1 MAKEETQVN
10 IVAQGTRFEGKIT
23 SSGSLRI
30 DGQVTGDIS
39 LTGDLV
45 IGANGEIS
53 GNVDAQ
59 TVTVGGKVTGNINAK
74 SKLVFENK
82 ARIKGDIRASKLV
95 IDEGAMFDGKCDM
108 SGDRRPDQKSELFR

>member
-1 MAKEETQVN
+1 MAKEDSQIN
-10 IVAQGTRFEGKIT
+10 IVAQGTRFEGKI
-23 SSGSLRI
+23 SSTGSLRV
-30 DGQVTGDIS
+30 DGQVTGDVS

-45 IGANGEIS
+45 IGSNGEIS

-74 SKLVFENK
+74 NKLVFESK
-82 ARIKGDIRASKLV
+82 AKIKGDIRASKLV

-108 SGDRRPDQKSELFR
+108 TGERKPDQRSELFR

>member
-1 MAKEETQVN
+1 MAKEETQIN

-74 SKLVFENK
+74 NKLVFESK

-95 IDEGAMFDGKCDM
+95 IDEGAMFDGKCEM

>member
-10 IVAQGTRFEGKIT
+10 IISHGSRFEGKIT
-23 SSGSLRI
+23 SSGSLRV
-30 DGQVTGDIS
+30 DGQVTGDVT

-45 IGANGEIS
+45 IGANGEIN

-59 TVTVGGKVTGNINAK
+59 TATVGGKITGNINVK
-74 SKLVFENK
+74 NKLIMENK

-95 IDEGAMFDGKCDM
+95 IDEGAIFDGKCEM

>member
-1 MAKEETQVN
+1 MAKEETQIN
-10 IVAQGTRFEGKIT
+10 IVAHGTRFEGKIT

-30 DGQVTGDIS
+30 DGQITGDIS

-53 GNVDAQ
+53 GNIDAQ

-74 SKLVFENK
+74 NKLVFENK

-95 IDEGAMFDGKCDM
+95 IDEGATFDGKCDM
-108 SGDRRPDQKSELFR
+108 SGERRPDQKSELFR